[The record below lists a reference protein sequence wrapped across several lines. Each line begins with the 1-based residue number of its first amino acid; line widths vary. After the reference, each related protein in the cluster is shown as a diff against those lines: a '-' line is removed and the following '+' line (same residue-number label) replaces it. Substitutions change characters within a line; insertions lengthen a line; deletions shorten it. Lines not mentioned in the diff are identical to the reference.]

1 MPGHAHFDATATGSV
16 ETMAVAPSL
25 IHNLVAWHT
34 NATDAFLQLFD
45 AAAASSVTL
54 GTTTPD
60 LVIPL
65 VAGDGTLIGAAA
77 IDIGPGGL
85 LFTKGVQYAV
95 TTTAVNATSP
105 SAAAMLSA
113 IVQPHGS

>member
-1 MPGHAHFDATATGSV
+1 MPGRPHFDATATGAV
-16 ETMAVAPSL
+16 ETISATPAVIS
-25 IHNLVAWHT
+25 NLVAWHT
-34 NATDAFLQLFD
+34 NATDAFLQLFN
-45 AAAASSVTL
+45 AAAAGDVTL

-65 VAGDGTLIGAAA
+65 VAGDGTMIGAAA
-77 IDIGPGGL
+77 IDIGPVGL

-95 TTTAVNATSP
+95 TTTATNNTSP

-113 IVQPHGS
+113 IVKPHGS